1 MSCTPQGWQRKCK
14 ATNKMAP
21 MYNSKGEQVSGF
33 VRPAIKH
40 RECPK
45 MAFMTYGNVSEWVVD
60 ESIPLIPSG
69 TPGLVGMLVDKTRN
83 PTVYHP
89 NPKMAPSIHYE
100 LISKHMNPEAGAA
113 YRADA
118 EEWFA
123 KQSNLTRKEQDPVP
137 VLDHSPLLEL
147 YSKYKNKRP
156 PIGELVVAMRLAGYP
171 ESKVEKSI
179 KWNEKMEEREEEMQK
194 ELDLFF
200 GKWPCASKTAPKARK
215 VVKKAIKAV
224 KKKM

>member
-1 MSCTPQGWQRKCK
+1 
-14 ATNKMAP
+14 

-200 GKWPCASKTAPKARK
+200 GKWP
-215 VVKKAIKAV
+215 
-224 KKKM
+224 